1 MSQQAAPPPEGV
13 PAASA
18 SVRAQLLATE
28 HWSLL
33 ASRSTTQG
41 EVLTRISMFLT
52 LTSASLLSIALV
64 GQATDF
70 SDAFRVFAVV
80 ILGILCVIGVLTN
93 VRVNNVGEE
102 DLMYVLAMNRLRA
115 AYLELDPG
123 IAPHLMASAHDDMS
137 GMEQTYFWLG
147 PRSSLSQ
154 VAGSSMIFIAAVC
167 AALLGL
173 LAAGIGG
180 LLHGIAQLW
189 PWLSSLYDPTAWWL
203 WFGIGGILLIVV
215 AARYE
220 KRVQNVKDA
229 VAMVGALR

>member
-1 MSQQAAPPPEGV
+1 MSQQAALPPEGV

-41 EVLTRISMFLT
+41 EVLTRISIFLT

-70 SDAFRVFAVV
+70 SDNFRLFAVV
-80 ILGILCVIGVLTN
+80 ILGVLCVIGVLTH
-93 VRVNNVGEE
+93 VRVVNVGHE

-115 AYLELDPG
+115 AYLEIDPG
-123 IAPHLMASAHDDMS
+123 IGPYLMASAHDDRAGS
-137 GMEQTYFWLG
+137 VQSYYWLG

-154 VAGSSMIFIAAVC
+154 VGGSSMIFIGAVC
-167 AALLGL
+167 SALIGL
-173 LAAGIGG
+173 FAAGIGG
-180 LLHGIAQLW
+180 LLHAPVWALYALGFGVGFAYLVATSWLGGRRYYALW
-189 PWLSSLYDPTAWWL
+189 RSYKAVSPSPD
-203 WFGIGGILLIVV
+203 
-215 AARYE
+215 AA
-220 KRVQNVKDA
+220 
-229 VAMVGALR
+229 G

>member
-1 MSQQAAPPPEGV
+1 MSQQAALPPEGV

-93 VRVNNVGEE
+93 VRVNNVGAE

-115 AYLELDPG
+115 AYLELDPS

-154 VAGSSMIFIAAVC
+154 VAGSSMIFISAVC

-173 LAAGIGG
+173 FAAGIGG
-180 LLHGIAQLW
+180 LLHAPVWALYALGFGVGLAYLALAA
-189 PWLSSLYDPTAWWL
+189 WL
-203 WFGIGGILLIVV
+203 GGRSFFAFWRSYEPVSPSPD
-215 AARYE
+215 AAGGTTY
-220 KRVQNVKDA
+220 
-229 VAMVGALR
+229 GA